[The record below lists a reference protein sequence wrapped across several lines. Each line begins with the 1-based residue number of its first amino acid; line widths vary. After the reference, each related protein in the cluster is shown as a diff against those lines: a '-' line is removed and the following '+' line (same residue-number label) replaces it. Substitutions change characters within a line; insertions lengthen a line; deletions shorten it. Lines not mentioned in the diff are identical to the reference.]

1 MTPEDRKLL
10 EAAYELANENNKIL
24 RSMRNSARLDK
35 VFRYGYW
42 IVIILASYFAYV
54 AIQPYM
60 GMMKSFTSSSSNL
73 QDPNGVMRMLNELNQ
88 Q

>member
-1 MTPEDRKLL
+1 MTPDDRKLL
-10 EAAYELANENNKIL
+10 EETYELAAENNKIL
-24 RSMRNSARLDK
+24 RSMRNSARLER

-42 IVIILASYFAYV
+42 IVIILISYFAYV

-60 GMMKSFTSSSSNL
+60 GMMKSFTSGGSSV
-73 QDPNGVMRMLNELNQ
+73 QDPNGMLQMLNELNQ

>member
-10 EAAYELANENNKIL
+10 EATYELANENNKIL

-42 IVIILASYFAYV
+42 IIIILISYFAYV
-54 AIQPYM
+54 AVQPYM
-60 GMMKSFTSSSSNL
+60 GMMKSFTSSGSNL
-73 QDPNGVMRMLNELNQ
+73 QYPNGVLRMLNELNQ